1 MNVTVDI
8 ETPRQKV
15 VTEMLDK
22 LDTYLSE
29 LYPPES
35 NHFPE
40 TEQLSYSNTLFCVAR
55 YNDIALG
62 CGAALL
68 KFEQENAYAEIK
80 RMYVHE
86 EYRGEGVGG
95 DGGWWLW
102 GWCGWCSDVGSTKR
116 NPSHSRFL
124 KSEPIDGTCWRLPAG
139 ARPKV
144 DASVHARPAQQAM
157 RLR

>member
-1 MNVTVDI
+1 MNVTVEI
-8 ETPRQKV
+8 ETPKQKV

-86 EYRGEGVGG
+86 EYRGEGVGVKILKFLHLKIASKGIYLARLETGFSQFDAIKLYEKLGYYRISPFG
-95 DGGWWLW
+95 DY
-102 GWCGWCSDVGSTKR
+102 
-116 NPSHSRFL
+116 
-124 KSEPIDGTCWRLPAG
+124 EPDPLSLFFEKQIL
-139 ARPKV
+139 
-144 DASVHARPAQQAM
+144 
-157 RLR
+157 